1 MNNELID
8 KNYII
13 KQANMNKSK
22 SVINLSFRD
31 GSILHDKTKSN
42 EIVSNIVNKLEKRR
56 NRNKST
62 IQENLSLTPVE
73 RKKAAH
79 ILEEFNLGIKSS
91 MTPTNK
97 SKHYD
102 TKNEETDFC
111 KLFLGRV
118 YNDKNKQEE
127 LIEVFVETA
136 KETNKDNN
144 HTDKNTENTN
154 KKANLKLRNFSNTK
168 SLSNKNI
175 PYIAIEDENNSD
187 IKNKIECTF
196 SLYNHGKA
204 IFVASDDT
212 IFSLPIPLVGLNLK
226 KGLKLTFDFKRKR
239 NLMEKTQEI
248 NNIISKY
255 II

>member
-1 MNNELID
+1 MNNELPD

-22 SVINLSFRD
+22 SVVNLSFRD

-42 EIVSNIVNKLEKRR
+42 EIVSNIVNKLEKRKH
-56 NRNKST
+56 RNKST
-62 IQENLSLTPVE
+62 LQENLSLTPVE
-73 RKKAAH
+73 RKKASN
-79 ILEEFNLGIKSS
+79 ILEEFNLGIKFSL
-91 MTPTNK
+91 TPTNK
-97 SKHYD
+97 TRIYD

-118 YNDKNKQEE
+118 FNDKNKREE

-136 KETNKDNN
+136 KQTTNKEEDNSLLPN
-144 HTDKNTENTN
+144 KNAKLKFRNISNN
-154 KKANLKLRNFSNTK
+154 KK
-168 SLSNKNI
+168 SLANKNV
-175 PYIAIEDENNSD
+175 PYTLLEESNDNE
-187 IKNKIECTF
+187 IKNKVECTF
-196 SLYNHGKA
+196 SLYNNGKA

-226 KGLKLTFDFKRKR
+226 QGIKLSFDFKRKR
-239 NLMEKTQEI
+239 NLMEKTKEI